1 MRIKAEPVADDL
13 LERGLVALA
22 LIDAAGKH
30 RDRAGAVEPDLG
42 AFEAGGRGTLDGIGK
57 SEAAQL
63 AVLARAG
70 AAGLEAFAVRGPQR
84 QIHVLF
90 EFAAVI
96 GEGNAGFE
104 RHGARRNGVAPAQ
117 LRGIDAE
124 LVGGEID
131 YALDDVAG
139 LRTAVAA

>member
-1 MRIKAEPVADDL
+1 GLVPLVGIEAEPIADDL
-13 LERGLVALA
+13 LERSLVALA

-42 AFEAGGRGTLDGIGK
+42 AFEAGGRGTLDGVGE

-63 AVLARAG
+63 AVLARAR
-70 AAGLEAFAVRGPQR
+70 AASLEAFAVRGLQC

-104 RHGARRNGVAPAQ
+104 RHGAWRNGVSPAP
-117 LRGIDAE
+117 LPP
-124 LVGGEID
+124 
-131 YALDDVAG
+131 
-139 LRTAVAA
+139 